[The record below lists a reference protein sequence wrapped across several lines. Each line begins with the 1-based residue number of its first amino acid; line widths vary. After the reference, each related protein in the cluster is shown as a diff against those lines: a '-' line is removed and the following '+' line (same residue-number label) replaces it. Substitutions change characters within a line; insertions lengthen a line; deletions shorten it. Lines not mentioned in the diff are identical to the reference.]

1 MEELCGIDVS
11 FIFLDL
17 VREVE
22 WNIRDQR
29 WQSALALAL
38 TLPDICGS
46 IAYPEIVK
54 KYRDGRIVLN
64 RQNHPTRD
72 VGNQYIRWFD
82 SYAAPFFKVYQND
95 EEPYICGERCW
106 QLRCE
111 YLHQNKGFFNE
122 EKSRNVRFHLGVNCG
137 TSVCRLDTAGRT
149 NGSMDIRIDIEQFCL
164 RMCQAAKAY
173 YEKTHREK
181 SFDLY
186 NTPVLDF
193 IERSAPATDDG
204 KTVALMCSDPAYSLA
219 LQKALQN
226 ITSIVHVFAT
236 SDMARK
242 ALGRKKPDLWIVT
255 DALAAQTDQP
265 WRADK
270 TTPVLLLTRF
280 PEMETPIQ
288 KVPGR
293 MLVLGM
299 PILPK
304 NLRNAATQL
313 LENGETGR

>member
-1 MEELCGIDVS
+1 MRHTDVS
-11 FIFLDL
+11 FTFLDR

-22 WNIRDQR
+22 WNIGDHR

-54 KYRDGRIVLN
+54 KHRDGRIVLN
-64 RQNHPTRD
+64 RQNNPTRD
-72 VGNQYIRWFD
+72 VGSQYIRWFD
-82 SYAAPFFKVYQND
+82 NYAAPFFKVYQND

-111 YLHQNKGFFNE
+111 YLHQNKGFSNE
-122 EKSRNVRFHLGVNCG
+122 EKGRNVRFHLGVNCG
-137 TSVCRLDTAGRT
+137 TSVCRLDTAGQV

-164 RMCQAAKAY
+164 RMCQAAKSY
-173 YEKTHREK
+173 YEKTHQEK

-193 IERSAPATDDG
+193 IERSAPSTDDG

-255 DALAAQTDQP
+255 DALATQTDQP

-288 KVPGR
+288 KVSGR

>member
-1 MEELCGIDVS
+1 MRHTDVS
-11 FIFLDL
+11 FTFLDR

-22 WNIRDQR
+22 GNIVDQR

-54 KYRDGRIVLN
+54 KYRDGRIMLN
-64 RQNHPTRD
+64 RQNNPTRD
-72 VGNQYIRWFD
+72 VGSQYIRWFD
-82 SYAAPFFKVYQND
+82 DYAAPFFKVYPND

-111 YLHQNKGFFNE
+111 YLHQNKGFSNE
-122 EKSRNVRFHLGVNCG
+122 EKGRNVRFHLGINCG
-137 TSVCRLDTAGRT
+137 TSVCKLDTAGRT
-149 NGSMDIRIDIEQFCL
+149 NGNMDIRIDIEQFWL

-173 YEKTHREK
+173 YEKNHREK
-181 SFDLY
+181 SFGLY

-193 IERSAPATDDG
+193 IERSAPTADSW
-204 KTVALMCSDPAYSLA
+204 KTVALMCSDSAYGLA
-219 LQKALQN
+219 LQRALQN
-226 ITSIVHVFAT
+226 VTNIVHVFAT
-236 SDMARK
+236 SDIARK
-242 ALGRKKPDLWIVT
+242 TLGRKKPDLWIVT

-280 PEMETPIQ
+280 PELETPVQ
-288 KVPGR
+288 KAPGR

-299 PILPK
+299 PVLPK
-304 NLRNAATQL
+304 DLRNAAKQL
-313 LENGETGR
+313 LENRGSGR